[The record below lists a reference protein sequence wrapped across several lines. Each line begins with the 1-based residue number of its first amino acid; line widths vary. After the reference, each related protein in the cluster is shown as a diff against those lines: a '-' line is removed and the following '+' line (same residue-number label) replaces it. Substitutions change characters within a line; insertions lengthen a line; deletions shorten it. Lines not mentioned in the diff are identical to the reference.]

1 MQFTDV
7 SSIFITSFL
16 RAGPTQAAGTGTAK
30 AASGDESEN
39 ITRWIVDQQFRR
51 EQEKLRIP
59 YGTSSC
65 FNKHAS
71 LSYQRFFSFF
81 SRVR

>member
-7 SSIFITSFL
+7 SSIFITTFL
-16 RAGPTQAAGTGTAK
+16 CAGPTQAAGTGTAK

-65 FNKHAS
+65 TNMP
-71 LSYQRFFSFF
+71 SFHMVF
-81 SRVR
+81 